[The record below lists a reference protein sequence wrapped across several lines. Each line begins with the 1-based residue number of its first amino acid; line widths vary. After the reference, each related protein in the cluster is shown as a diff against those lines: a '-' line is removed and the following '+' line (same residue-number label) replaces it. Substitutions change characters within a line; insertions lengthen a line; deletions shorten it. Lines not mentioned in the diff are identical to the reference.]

1 MKKLLCHGIL
11 SFWALFLLATPGLGA
26 VEITLFNWQEYIS
39 QDVIDRFTKETGIAI
54 KQIHFDS
61 DQVRDEVI
69 SSTAKGSF
77 DIVLFD
83 SIAVQVFGKSNY
95 LHSISDASVPNL
107 ENIDQRWSESC
118 GNFGIPYFYGSVGI
132 VYDASRVNPEPDS
145 WRDLLE
151 PKEKHR
157 GHVSMVEDMTDVLIP
172 PLMLLGYNI
181 NSEEPAE
188 LREAYELLLGQ
199 LPYLAGYRYVLTE
212 VEQADAGN
220 DIHMALAYSGDQ
232 YVLNDF
238 TGTDNWQYVV
248 PKEGT
253 AVWVDC
259 LSVIADSSNKDEA
272 LRFLNYLL
280 DPAVSAENTEE
291 IYYASPNGAI
301 RDHLSKDAADDPE
314 LFWSEEVFGK
324 VQHYRIISDDNLRL
338 RKRMLDTLKKRYETQ

>member
-1 MKKLLCHGIL
+1 MKKTLYHAVV
-11 SFWALFLLATPGLGA
+11 SFWAVFLLVTPNLA
-26 VEITLFNWQEYIS
+26 AAELTLFIWKEYIS

-61 DQVRDEVI
+61 DQSRDEVI

-83 SIAVQVFGKSNY
+83 NIAVQVFGKSNY

-107 ENIDQRWSESC
+107 ENIDERWSESC
-118 GNFGIPYFYGSVGI
+118 GSFGIPYFYGSAGI
-132 VYDASRVNPEPDS
+132 AYDASQVNPAPDS

-172 PLMLLGYNI
+172 PLLLLGYNI
-181 NSEEPAE
+181 NSEEPTE
-188 LREAYELLLGQ
+188 LRQAYEILVDQ
-199 LPYLAGYRYVLTE
+199 LPYLTGYTYVLTE
-212 VEQADAGN
+212 VEQAEAGR
-220 DIHMALAYSGDQ
+220 DLHMAFAYSGDQ
-232 YVLNDF
+232 YVLNDLA
-238 TGTDNWQYVV
+238 GTDNWQYVV

-259 LSVIADSSNKDEA
+259 LSITAGSNNKDEA

-280 DPAVSAENTEE
+280 DPEVGAENTEE
-291 IYYASPNGAI
+291 IYYASPNRAI
-301 RDHLSKDAADDPE
+301 RKHMSEEAAKDPE
-314 LFWSEEVFGK
+314 LFWPEKLFQT

-338 RKRMLDTLKKRYETQ
+338 RKRMLDTLKKRHETQ